1 MIYVT
6 TIPQVVEIDTVLL
19 TQCAP
24 TWSMET
30 DTIFVIL
37 KMVMFYL
44 IPLLFMSVAYLQI
57 IRVLWKS
64 GDVPHQMMVCPK
76 FCARNST
83 IFFVIHNSLN
93 EDSKDSMEQKAWAG
107 STKMCTISSKWVS
120 SVRHDTR
127 KLSILT
133 TMVKM
138 LLLFIKCPSWAGVL
152 SIPTL
157 SNIVAPKHQKTDQ
170 YFRDPECLRRFAC
183 IPGQLELDSRG

>member
-1 MIYVT
+1 VTLFFLSDIPEMIYVT

-64 GDVPHQMMVCPK
+64 GDVPHQMMGK
-76 FCARNST
+76 FK
-83 IFFVIHNSLN
+83 IKLN
-93 EDSKDSMEQKAWAG
+93 
-107 STKMCTISSKWVS
+107 
-120 SVRHDTR
+120 
-127 KLSILT
+127 
-133 TMVKM
+133 
-138 LLLFIKCPSWAGVL
+138 
-152 SIPTL
+152 
-157 SNIVAPKHQKTDQ
+157 
-170 YFRDPECLRRFAC
+170 
-183 IPGQLELDSRG
+183 

>member
-64 GDVPHQMMVCPK
+64 GDVPHQMM
-76 FCARNST
+76 
-83 IFFVIHNSLN
+83 
-93 EDSKDSMEQKAWAG
+93 DSKLTIRWKSASIATNSCRDSFRRLPTEKNASRDFGLPVLYYSLWG
-107 STKMCTISSKWVS
+107 SLGRDDPT
-120 SVRHDTR
+120 D
-127 KLSILT
+127 L
-133 TMVKM
+133 
-138 LLLFIKCPSWAGVL
+138 SWAT
-152 SIPTL
+152 SITANKGP
-157 SNIVAPKHQKTDQ
+157 N
-170 YFRDPECLRRFAC
+170 
-183 IPGQLELDSRG
+183 